1 MRAAASPWEA
11 GAQLARS
18 TDGSVPAGS
27 VPAGEAEARG
37 EGAAGTPSSGN
48 HDAEARASGCMGSA
62 LQPSSRPQ
70 NNNYDCPLP
79 EEEPNPKGS
88 SWLYH
93 SDAIRTYLNLM
104 GKSKKDATLEACAG
118 ALQNLTASK
127 GLVST
132 PASPHLSLH
141 PGPTPAA
148 PSHRPA

>member
-11 GAQLARS
+11 GAQLAS
-18 TDGSVPAGS
+18 SADGSVPAGK
-27 VPAGEAEARG
+27 AEALG

-48 HDAEARASGCMGSA
+48 HDAEARAAGCVGSA
-62 LQPSSRPQ
+62 LQPSSCPQ

-132 PASPHLSLH
+132 PALPHLSLH

-148 PSHRPA
+148 PSHQLA